1 MKIRTFLS
9 LNLNSSL
16 KEKISEIQKKLQVY
30 LKEHA
35 IKWENPEKFHL
46 TLRFFGD
53 IEENSAEQLK
63 NDLEIRDFDFEALT
77 FHSSGISFFPNPKRP
92 NVVFIE
98 LKEDGNNTNQLLS
111 RIDEVINRYGIKPD
125 KKFVAHITMGRFR
138 RENRSSIRIE
148 NLPDFEPFEVL
159 FPGFY
164 LMKSVLN
171 TNGAV
176 HSVLKE
182 FKFKKII

>member
-30 LKEHA
+30 LKEHP
-35 IKWENPEKFHL
+35 IKWEDPEKFHL
-46 TLRFFGD
+46 TLRFLGD

-63 NDLEIRDFDFEALT
+63 NDLESIEFDFDMLNFQ
-77 FHSSGISFFPNPKRP
+77 SSGIGFFPNPKRP
-92 NVVFIE
+92 NVVFVE
-98 LKEDGNNTNQLLS
+98 LHEDGNNTEQLLLKL
-111 RIDEVINRYGIKPD
+111 DEVINKYGIKPD

-138 RENRSSIRIE
+138 RENRNSVRIE
-148 NLPDFEPFEVL
+148 NMPHFEPFEVVL
-159 FPGFY
+159 TSFY

-171 TNGAV
+171 TKGSV

-182 FKFKKII
+182 FKFKKNF